1 MKKDFINIT
10 TKHSSGLS
18 MPFGNGAPLPVIAR
32 VPHIG
37 VTWKTNCAKTSSD
50 ERFSEGVR
58 VGLDQSKHFAAPCLP
73 TREDSNP
80 HSIAVHRPPSY
91 DPRGF
96 LP

>member
-1 MKKDFINIT
+1 MKKDFITMT
-10 TKHSSGLS
+10 TKHFSRLS
-18 MPFGNGAPLPVIAR
+18 MPFGNGTPLPVISR

-37 VTWKTNCAKTSSD
+37 VTCNANYTKMPSD
-50 ERFSEGVR
+50 KRFSEGVR
-58 VGLDQSKHFAAPCLP
+58 LGLDQGKHFAVPWLP